1 MGKVDE
7 ALLKRIADHQMLHGS
22 FRRDLGVLNGKMGI
36 VLFFFHYARYTGRVL
51 YEDFAGEMLEEVI
64 QELHSDLP
72 IRFSDGLCGIGW
84 GVEYLIQNAFIA
96 GDSDE
101 ILEDLDQKIMEWDP
115 RRATDLSFES
125 GLEGVAWFSSC
136 RLKTTVRNRMPF
148 DQVYLS
154 ELEMAVQ
161 QKGLRMRL
169 ELDDVFVRVIDIGNI
184 EEEVSWKYGLKMI
197 AL

>member
-125 GLEGVAWFSSC
+125 GLEGVACYVSS
-136 RLKTTVRNRMPF
+136 RLKSTVRNRMPF

-169 ELDDVFVRVIDIGNI
+169 ELDDIFVRVIDTGNI

>member
-72 IRFSDGLCGIGW
+72 IRFPMVYVGL
-84 GVEYLIQNAFIA
+84 A
-96 GDSDE
+96 GG
-101 ILEDLDQKIMEWDP
+101 
-115 RRATDLSFES
+115 LS
-125 GLEGVAWFSSC
+125 
-136 RLKTTVRNRMPF
+136 T
-148 DQVYLS
+148 
-154 ELEMAVQ
+154 
-161 QKGLRMRL
+161 
-169 ELDDVFVRVIDIGNI
+169 
-184 EEEVSWKYGLKMI
+184 
-197 AL
+197 

>member
-101 ILEDLDQKIMEWDP
+101 ILEDLDQKIMEW
-115 RRATDLSFES
+115 
-125 GLEGVAWFSSC
+125 
-136 RLKTTVRNRMPF
+136 
-148 DQVYLS
+148 
-154 ELEMAVQ
+154 AVQ

>member
-1 MGKVDE
+1 MGKVNE

-84 GVEYLIQNAFIA
+84 GVEYLIQNAFIE

-125 GLEGVAWFSSC
+125 GLEGS
-136 RLKTTVRNRMPF
+136 RLLCLFPF
-148 DQVYLS
+148 KIYCPESD
-154 ELEMAVQ
+154 A
-161 QKGLRMRL
+161 
-169 ELDDVFVRVIDIGNI
+169 F
-184 EEEVSWKYGLKMI
+184 
-197 AL
+197 

>member
-125 GLEGVAWFSSC
+125 G
-136 RLKTTVRNRMPF
+136 
-148 DQVYLS
+148 
-154 ELEMAVQ
+154 
-161 QKGLRMRL
+161 
-169 ELDDVFVRVIDIGNI
+169 
-184 EEEVSWKYGLKMI
+184 
-197 AL
+197 

>member
-1 MGKVDE
+1 MGKVNE

-84 GVEYLIQNAFIA
+84 GVEYLIQNAFIE

-125 GLEGVAWFSSC
+125 GLEGVACYSSS
-136 RLKTTVRNRMPF
+136 RLKSNLRNPMPF
-148 DQVYLS
+148 
-154 ELEMAVQ
+154 
-161 QKGLRMRL
+161 
-169 ELDDVFVRVIDIGNI
+169 
-184 EEEVSWKYGLKMI
+184 
-197 AL
+197 

>member
-1 MGKVDE
+1 
-7 ALLKRIADHQMLHGS
+7 
-22 FRRDLGVLNGKMGI
+22 
-36 VLFFFHYARYTGRVL
+36 
-51 YEDFAGEMLEEVI
+51 
-64 QELHSDLP
+64 
-72 IRFSDGLCGIGW
+72 
-84 GVEYLIQNAFIA
+84 
-96 GDSDE
+96 
-101 ILEDLDQKIMEWDP
+101 MEWDP

-125 GLEGVAWFSSC
+125 GLEGVACYVSS
-136 RLKTTVRNRMPF
+136 RLKSTVRNRMPF

-169 ELDDVFVRVIDIGNI
+169 ELDDVFVRVIDTGNI